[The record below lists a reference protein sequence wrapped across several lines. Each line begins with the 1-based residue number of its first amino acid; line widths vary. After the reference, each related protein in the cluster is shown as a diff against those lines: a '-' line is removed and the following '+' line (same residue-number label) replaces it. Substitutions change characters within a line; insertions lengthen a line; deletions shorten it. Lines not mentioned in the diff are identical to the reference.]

1 MRHSLP
7 FFCLT
12 VLLLTGSL
20 ISPVSAEVSESDR
33 ALAEQV
39 FQQLLISVPAPNG
52 HALAA

>member
-1 MRHSLP
+1 MRHSLL

-39 FQQLLISVPAPNG
+39 FHQLLVSVTAPNG